1 MKIMSCLVVANSVEC
16 IRWREW
22 HRVIATID
30 SRIPNL
36 PTRIRS
42 QCVVFRI
49 FETRELALE
58 IHSYNTRCALTML
71 GDDDLRLSTIVREA
85 IFTLQNTII
94 FWAMQKDH
102 HISILL
108 DGTRLT

>member
-1 MKIMSCLVVANSVEC
+1 
-16 IRWREW
+16 
-22 HRVIATID
+22 
-30 SRIPNL
+30 
-36 PTRIRS
+36 
-42 QCVVFRI
+42 
-49 FETRELALE
+49 
-58 IHSYNTRCALTML
+58 ML

-108 DGTRLT
+108 DGTRLTEIRQLRTLTLYPFT